1 MAGGAETLVEFTREL
16 RSEGLSVGATA
27 AADLMAAVDEIGLAS
42 GADVYAAFRCLTVSS
57 PWQLPIFD
65 RVFVRFFGR
74 NLSGGIAMTAP
85 PKPRLWTISRVRQS
99 GAENDGDSDGPQME
113 AFTGASWAERLAEKD
128 FSELTK
134 TEQAQVRNLLAQ
146 MIWRPAPVRSRRRRP
161 SPKGDRPDL
170 RRTLRRCVGPEGDLI
185 DLEKS
190 VRKTRPRP
198 ILFIADVSGS
208 MERYTEMLLYFAHAA
223 RARLGK
229 METFVF
235 STRLTRITRQLMR
248 RNPTEALAQV
258 SESVDDWSGG
268 TRIGE
273 CLRAFNFEWSRR
285 VTRGG
290 PVTLIIS
297 DGWDRGDPEVLSQ
310 EMERLRRTVHR
321 LIWVNPLASREGF
334 SPETR
339 GMKAALP
346 HVDDFLAGGRLS
358 DLATLVSLLETL
370 PERRR

>member
-1 MAGGAETLVEFTREL
+1 MAGAETLVEFTREL
-16 RSEGLSVGATA
+16 REEGLSVGSTT
-27 AADLMAAVDEIGLAS
+27 AADLMTALERVGLAS
-42 GADVYAAFRCLTVSS
+42 AADVHAAFRCLTVSS
-57 PWQLPIFD
+57 PWQLDIFD

-74 NLSGGIAMTAP
+74 NLSSGITMASP
-85 PKPRLWTISRVRQS
+85 PKPRAWTISRVQRG
-99 GAENDGDSDGPQME
+99 GAEGDGQNADPE
-113 AFTGASWAERLAEKD
+113 LETFTGASWAERLAQKD

-134 TEQAQVRNLLAQ
+134 IEQAQVRNLVAR
-146 MIWRPAPVRSRRRRP
+146 MMWRPAPVKSRRRRP
-161 SPKGDRPDL
+161 SPRGDRPDL
-170 RRTLRRCVGPEGDLI
+170 RRTLRKCVGPEGDMI
-185 DLEKS
+185 KLES
-190 VRKTRPRP
+190 SERRTRPRP

-235 STRLTRITRQLMR
+235 STRLTRITRHLMR
-248 RNPTEALAQV
+248 RNPAEALSQV
-258 SESVDDWSGG
+258 SQSVEDWSGG

-273 CLRAFNFEWSRR
+273 CLRTFNYDWSRR

-290 PVTLIIS
+290 PVALIIS
-297 DGWDRGDPEVLSQ
+297 DGWDRGDPEMLSR

-339 GMKAALP
+339 GMRAALP

-358 DLATLVSLLETL
+358 DLATLVSLLESL
-370 PERRR
+370 PERKK

>member
-1 MAGGAETLVEFTREL
+1 MPDARILVEFTREL
-16 RSEGLSVGATA
+16 RSEGLAVGSTTA
-27 AADLMAAVDEIGLAS
+27 CDLMAAADEVGLAS
-42 GADVYAAFRCLTVSS
+42 GLDVYAAFRCLTVSS

-65 RVFVRFFGR
+65 RVFVRFFGQ
-74 NLSGGIAMTAP
+74 NLSSGIAMTAP
-85 PKPRLWTISRVRQS
+85 PRPRLWTISRSKQE
-99 GAENDGDSDGPQME
+99 GAEGDGDSAGPEME
-113 AFTGASWAERLAEKD
+113 AFTGASWAERLSDKD
-128 FSELTK
+128 FSDLTK
-134 TEQAQVRNLLAQ
+134 AEQAQVRNLLTR
-146 MIWRPAPVRSRRRRP
+146 MIWRPAPMTTRRRRP
-161 SPKGDRPDL
+161 YQKGDRPDL
-170 RRTLRRCVGPEGDLI
+170 RRTLRKCVGPEGDLI
-185 DLEKS
+185 NLERS
-190 VRKTRPRP
+190 VRRVRPRP

-223 RARLGK
+223 RARLGR

-235 STRLTRITRQLMR
+235 STRLTRITRQLLR
-248 RNPTEALAQV
+248 RNPTEALSQV
-258 SESVDDWSGG
+258 SEAVDDWSGG

-273 CLRAFNFEWSRR
+273 CLRTFNFEWSRR

-297 DGWDRGDPEVLSQ
+297 DGWDRGDPALLSR

-334 SPETR
+334 SPQTR

-370 PERRR
+370 PDRKR

>member
-1 MAGGAETLVEFTREL
+1 MAGAETLVEFTREL
-16 RSEGLSVGATA
+16 RSEGLSVGSTT
-27 AADLMAAVDEIGLAS
+27 AADLVAAVDEVGLHS

-74 NLSGGIAMTAP
+74 NLSSGIAMSAP
-85 PKPRLWTISRVRQS
+85 PAPRLWTIGKAQKD
-99 GAENDGDSDGPQME
+99 GLENRGESDGPEMD

-128 FSELTK
+128 FSELSK
-134 TEQAQVRNLLAQ
+134 AEQAQVRSLLAQ
-146 MIWRPAPVRSRRRRP
+146 MIWRPAPARSRRRRP

-170 RRTLRRCVGPEGDLI
+170 RRTLRKCIGPEGDMI
-185 DLEKS
+185 DLKKS
-190 VRKTRPRP
+190 VRRTRPRP

-235 STRLTRITRQLMR
+235 STRLSRITRQLMR

-258 SESVDDWSGG
+258 SQSVDDWSGG

-273 CLRAFNFEWSRR
+273 CLRTFNFEWSRR

-290 PVTLIIS
+290 PVALIIS

-321 LIWVNPLASREGF
+321 LIWVNPLASRKGF
-334 SPETR
+334 SPQTR

-358 DLATLVSLLETL
+358 DLATLVALLDTV

>member
-1 MAGGAETLVEFTREL
+1 MAGVQTLVEFTREL
-16 RSEGLSVGATA
+16 RSEGLSVGTTA
-27 AADLMAAVDEIGLAS
+27 AADLMAAVDRVGLAS
-42 GADVYAAFRCLTVSS
+42 AADVYAAFRCLTVTS
-57 PWQLPIFD
+57 PWQLTTFD

-74 NLSGGIAMTAP
+74 NLTSGIAMASP
-85 PKPRLWTISRVRQS
+85 PKPRLWTISGIQR
-99 GAENDGDSDGPQME
+99 GAEGDGEAAGPEME
-113 AFTGASWAERLAEKD
+113 TFTGASWAERLSQKD
-128 FSELTK
+128 FSELSK
-134 TEQAQVRNLLAQ
+134 DEQAKVRKLLTQ
-146 MIWRPAPVRSRRRRP
+146 MVWRPAPVRRRRRRP

-170 RRTLRRCVGPEGDLI
+170 RRTLRKCVGPEGDLI
-185 DLEKS
+185 KLERS
-190 VRKTRPRP
+190 ERRTRPRP

-235 STRLTRITRQLMR
+235 STRLTRITRQLLR

-258 SESVDDWSGG
+258 SQSVEDWSGG

-273 CLRAFNFEWSRR
+273 CLRTFNYEWSRR

-290 PVTLIIS
+290 PVALIIS
-297 DGWDRGDPEVLSQ
+297 DGWDRGDPEVLSR
-310 EMERLRRTVHR
+310 EMARLRRTVHR
-321 LIWVNPLASREGF
+321 LIWVNPLASRQGF
-334 SPETR
+334 SPETQ

-358 DLATLVSLLETL
+358 DLATLVSLLESL

>member
-1 MAGGAETLVEFTREL
+1 MPGVETLVEFTREL
-16 RSEGLSVGATA
+16 RAEGLGVGSTT
-27 AADLMAAVDEIGLAS
+27 AADLMAAAEEVGLAS
-42 GADVYAAFRCLTVSS
+42 GSDVYAAFRCLTVTS
-57 PWQLPIFD
+57 PWQLPVFD

-74 NLSGGIAMTAP
+74 NLSTGIAMTAP
-85 PKPRLWTISRVRQS
+85 PKPRMWTITRVQQA
-99 GAENDGDSDGPQME
+99 GMENDGESGGPEME
-113 AFTGASWAERLAEKD
+113 AFTGASWAERLSQKD

-134 TEQAQVRNLLAQ
+134 VEQAQVRSLLAQ

-161 SPKGDRPDL
+161 SGKGDRPDL
-170 RRTLRRCVGPEGDLI
+170 RRTLRKCIGPEGDLI
-185 DLEKS
+185 DLERSERRSK
-190 VRKTRPRP
+190 PRP

-235 STRLTRITRQLMR
+235 STRLTRITRHLMR
-248 RNPTEALAQV
+248 RNPIEALARV
-258 SESVDDWSGG
+258 SESVEDWSGG

-273 CLRAFNFEWSRR
+273 CLRTFNFEWSRR

-290 PVTLIIS
+290 PITLIIS
-297 DGWDRGDPEVLSQ
+297 DGWDRGEPAVLSQ

-321 LIWVNPLASREGF
+321 LIWVNPLASRKGF

-358 DLATLVSLLETL
+358 DLATLVELLESL
-370 PERRR
+370 PERKR

>member
-1 MAGGAETLVEFTREL
+1 MAGAETLVEFTREL
-16 RSEGLSVGATA
+16 RSEGLSVGSTTA
-27 AADLMAAVDEIGLAS
+27 VDLMTALEKVGLSSAADVH
-42 GADVYAAFRCLTVSS
+42 AAFRCLTVSS
-57 PWQLPIFD
+57 PWQLDIFD

-74 NLSGGIAMTAP
+74 NLSSGVAMASP
-85 PKPRLWTISRVRQS
+85 PRPRLWTISQVQRG
-99 GAENDGDSDGPQME
+99 GAEGDGEESGPE
-113 AFTGASWAERLAEKD
+113 LETSTGASWAERLAQKD

-134 TEQAQVRNLLAQ
+134 TEQAQVRTLIAQ
-146 MIWRPAPVRSRRRRP
+146 MMWRPAPVRRRRRRP
-161 SPKGDRPDL
+161 SRAGDRPDL
-170 RRTLRRCVGPEGDLI
+170 RRTLRKCVGPEGDLI
-185 DLEKS
+185 DLES
-190 VRKTRPRP
+190 SQRQSRPRP

-235 STRLTRITRQLMR
+235 STRLTRITRQLLR
-248 RNPTEALAQV
+248 RNPIEALAQV
-258 SESVDDWSGG
+258 SQSVEDWSGG

-273 CLRAFNFEWSRR
+273 CLRSFNYEWSRR

-290 PVTLIIS
+290 PVALIIS
-297 DGWDRGDPEVLSQ
+297 DGWDRGSPATLSR

-321 LIWVNPLASREGF
+321 LIWVNPLASRKGF

-339 GMKAALP
+339 GMQAALP

-358 DLATLVSLLETL
+358 DLATLVSLLEAL
-370 PERRR
+370 PERKK

>member
-1 MAGGAETLVEFTREL
+1 
-16 RSEGLSVGATA
+16 
-27 AADLMAAVDEIGLAS
+27 
-42 GADVYAAFRCLTVSS
+42 
-57 PWQLPIFD
+57 
-65 RVFVRFFGR
+65 
-74 NLSGGIAMTAP
+74 
-85 PKPRLWTISRVRQS
+85 
-99 GAENDGDSDGPQME
+99 ME
-113 AFTGASWAERLAEKD
+113 AFTGASWAERLSEKD

-134 TEQAQVRNLLAQ
+134 TEQAKVRNLLAQ

-161 SPKGDRPDL
+161 SPKGSRPDL
-170 RRTLRRCVGPEGDLI
+170 RRTLRKCVGPEGDLI
-185 DLEKS
+185 DLERS
-190 VRKTRPRP
+190 ERRMRPRP

-248 RNPTEALAQV
+248 RNPTEALAQAAQ
-258 SESVDDWSGG
+258 SVEDWSGG

-273 CLRAFNFEWSRR
+273 CLRTFNFEWSRR

-290 PVTLIIS
+290 PVALIIS
-297 DGWDRGDPEVLSQ
+297 DGWDRGEPALLSE

-334 SPETR
+334 SPQTR

-358 DLATLVSLLETL
+358 DLATLVSLLESL
-370 PERRR
+370 PERRG

>member
-1 MAGGAETLVEFTREL
+1 MVAAEALVEFTREL
-16 RSEGLSVGATA
+16 RSEGLSVGSTTA
-27 AADLMAAVDEIGLAS
+27 LDLVAAVDEIGLAS
-42 GADVYAAFRCLTVSS
+42 GADVHAAFRCLTVSS

-74 NLSGGIAMTAP
+74 NLTGGIAMAAP
-85 PKPRLWTISRVRQS
+85 ARPRLWAIARVRQA
-99 GAENDGDSDGPQME
+99 GAESDGEEAGPEME
-113 AFTGASWAERLAEKD
+113 AFTGASWAERLSQKD

-134 TEQAQVRNLLAQ
+134 AEQAQVRNLLAQ
-146 MIWRPAPVRSRRRRP
+146 MIWRPAPVKSRRRRS

-170 RRTLRRCVGPEGDLI
+170 RRTLRKCVGPEGDLI
-185 DLEKS
+185 DLERS

-223 RARLGK
+223 RSRLGR

-235 STRLTRITRQLMR
+235 STRLTRITRHLMR

-258 SESVDDWSGG
+258 SQSVDDWSGG

-273 CLRAFNFEWSRR
+273 CLRTFNFEWSRR

-297 DGWDRGDPEVLSQ
+297 DGWDRGDPAVLSQ

-334 SPETR
+334 SPQTR

-370 PERRR
+370 PTRKR

>member
-1 MAGGAETLVEFTREL
+1 MPGAETLVEFTREL
-16 RSEGLSVGATA
+16 REEGLSVGSTT
-27 AADLMAAVDEIGLAS
+27 AADLMTALDKVGLAS
-42 GADVYAAFRCLTVSS
+42 AADVHAAFRCLTVSS
-57 PWQLPIFD
+57 PWHLEVFD

-74 NLSGGIAMTAP
+74 YLTEGLAMTAP
-85 PKPRLWTISRVRQS
+85 PQPRSWTIRQVQS
-99 GAENDGDSDGPQME
+99 GGVEGDGDDAGPEME
-113 AFTGASWAERLAEKD
+113 TFTGASWSERLSHKD

-134 TEQAQVRNLLAQ
+134 TEQAEVRILLAR
-146 MIWRPAPVRSRRRRP
+146 MMWRPSPVRSRRRRP
-161 SPKGDRPDL
+161 SAVGDRPDL
-170 RRTLRRCVGPEGDLI
+170 RRSLRKCVGPEGDLI
-185 DLEKS
+185 KLEGS
-190 VRKTRPRP
+190 ERKIRPRP

-223 RARLGK
+223 RSRLGR

-258 SESVDDWSGG
+258 SKSVEDWSGG

-273 CLRAFNFEWSRR
+273 CLRSFNYEWSRR

-290 PVTLIIS
+290 PVALIVS
-297 DGWDRGDPEVLSQ
+297 DGWDRGDPAVLSR

-321 LIWVNPLASREGF
+321 LVWVNPLASRQGY

-339 GMKAALP
+339 GMRAALP
-346 HVDDFLAGGRLS
+346 HVDDFLGGGRLS
-358 DLATLVSLLETL
+358 DLATLVSLLESL
-370 PERRR
+370 PERKK

>member
-1 MAGGAETLVEFTREL
+1 MPGARTLVEFAREL
-16 RSEGLSVGATA
+16 RAEGLSVGSATA
-27 AADLMAAVDEIGLAS
+27 SDLMAAVDEVGLAS
-42 GADVYAAFRCLTVSS
+42 GEDVHAAFRCLTVSS
-57 PWQLPIFD
+57 PWQLPVFD
-65 RVFVRFFGR
+65 RVFVRFFGH
-74 NLSGGIAMTAP
+74 NLSTGIAMAAP
-85 PKPRLWTISRVRQS
+85 PRARLWTIRQVS
-99 GAENDGDSDGPQME
+99 QKGAENDGEEAGPETE
-113 AFTGASWAERLAEKD
+113 AYTGASWSERLAEKD

-134 TEQAQVRNLLAQ
+134 AEQAEVRSLLAQ
-146 MIWRPAPVRSRRRRP
+146 MIWRPAPAHSRRRRP
-161 SPKGDRPDL
+161 HRKGDRPDL
-170 RRTLRRCVGPEGDLI
+170 RRTLRKCVGPEGDLI
-185 DLEKS
+185 DLKRS
-190 VRKTRPRP
+190 RRRVRPRP

-248 RNPTEALAQV
+248 RNPTEALSRV
-258 SESVDDWSGG
+258 SQSVEDWSGG

-273 CLRAFNFEWSRR
+273 CLRTFNFQWSRR
-285 VTRGG
+285 VTGGG
-290 PVTLIIS
+290 PIALIVS
-297 DGWDRGDPEVLSQ
+297 DGWDRGDPALLSR

-334 SPETR
+334 SPQTR
-339 GMKAALP
+339 GMRAALP